1 VIALQ
6 LSEIATIVGGEL
18 VGPDALVTGPAFVDS
33 RLVEQGGLFVAI
45 AGEHVD
51 GHRYAAGA
59 VAGGAAGVLGSRPAE
74 EPADAPTVV
83 VADPVAALGQLA
95 RHVRDALTGL
105 TVLALTGSQGKT
117 GTKDYLAQVLAAA
130 GETVATAGNFNNEL
144 GVPLTVLRATSATR
158 FLVVEMGARGIGHIG
173 YLCEI
178 ARPDIAAVL
187 NVGTAHLGEFGSR
200 EAIAQAKGEII
211 EALPAH
217 GVAVLNADDPLVA
230 AMAPRTQA
238 RIAWF
243 GSADPADPA
252 DPARSA
258 GERAIRDARDVSAL
272 VGRPDGDLAPF
283 GPSGDGV
290 RFREIELD
298 DLGRPS
304 ATFVLSAPGHT
315 PSDGGGPDTAA
326 PARVQLLEIGRHQLL
341 NAAAAATMG
350 LAAGV
355 PAALVLPALEQA
367 RSLSRWRME
376 VHDRADGLTV
386 INDAYNANPDS
397 MHAAIDA
404 LAGIGART
412 GRRTI
417 AVLGEMRELGP
428 DAPAEHAGVGE
439 YAAAAG
445 IDVLLAVGEPA
456 VPMVEGAARITSWSG
471 TAVSVTDRAS
481 ALAWLRENCTGG
493 RDRSAGADVV
503 LIKASRGAALELVAA
518 GLLEEEL
525 EP

>member
-1 VIALQ
+1 MIPLQ
-6 LSEIATIVGGEL
+6 LSEIARIVGGAL
-18 VGPDALVTGPAFVDS
+18 HGDDALVTGPAFVDS
-33 RLVEQGGLFVAI
+33 RLVEQAGLFVAI

-51 GHRYAAGA
+51 GHQYAAGA
-59 VAGGAAGVLGSRPAE
+59 VEAGAAGVLASRPT
-74 EPADAPTVV
+74 DAPTVV
-83 VADPVAALGQLA
+83 VDDPVAALGKLA
-95 RHVRDALTGL
+95 RHVRDSLSGL

-117 GTKDYLAQVLAAA
+117 GTKDYLSQVLAAA

-144 GVPLTVLRATSATR
+144 GVPLTVLRATGSTR
-158 FLVVEMGARGIGHIG
+158 FLVVEMGARGIGHIR

-211 EALPAH
+211 EGLPAH

-230 AMAPRTQA
+230 AMAPRT
-238 RIAWF
+238 RAWVRMF
-243 GSADPADPA
+243 GAEPEVEELPDGSHRDLSPADGPA
-252 DPARSA
+252 
-258 GERAIRDARDVSAL
+258 VW
-272 VGRPDGDLAPF
+272 PD
-283 GPSGDGV
+283 V
-290 RFREIELD
+290 RFHDVRLD

-304 ATFVLSAPGHT
+304 AYVSVDDDRNRMGLSG
-315 PSDGGGPDTAA
+315 
-326 PARVQLLEIGRHQLL
+326 RVQLLEIGAHQLL
-341 NAAAAATMG
+341 NATAAAAMALG
-350 LAAGV
+350 AGV
-355 PAALVLPALEQA
+355 PGETILSALEEA
-367 RSLSRWRME
+367 RSQSRWRME

-445 IDVLLAVGEPA
+445 IDVLLAIGEPA
-456 VPMVEGAARITSWSG
+456 APMVDGAARITSWSG
-471 TAVSVTDRAS
+471 TAVSVPDRAA
-481 ALAWLRENCTGG
+481 ALAWLRENCTGQ
-493 RDRSAGADVV
+493 RDRTAGADVV
-503 LIKASRGAALELVAA
+503 LIKASRGAALELVAT